1 MRWHRRLVARRWTNP
16 HRVWPAADRPG
27 RHLPGQADGP
37 RQSRLGYQRIQG
49 ELLGLGHRIGAST
62 IRRILKRLGIPSAP
76 VRRGHTTWRRFLSA
90 QASTMLACDFF
101 DVDCALTLKRL
112 YVFSVW
118 SGTLRDRRRAATQ
131 ATPVGLI
138 RSAPPRPETYPA
150 AGPND
155 RL

>member
-1 MRWHRRLVARRWTNP
+1 
-16 HRVWPAADRPG
+16 
-27 RHLPGQADGP
+27 
-37 RQSRLGYQRIQG
+37 
-49 ELLGLGHRIGAST
+49 
-62 IRRILKRLGIPSAP
+62 
-76 VRRGHTTWRRFLSA
+76 
-90 QASTMLACDFF
+90 MLACDFF
-101 DVDCALTLKRL
+101 NVDCALTLKRL

-138 RSAPPRPETYPA
+138 RSAPPRPETCPA